1 MARVDKALT
10 KWLYDRWAE
19 KEDLLDIFYRTGR
32 FPGRLHQGSGE
43 DSGKSLAP
51 LRETPLRVDFNI
63 VWIVLVHAFFIMS
76 TLFHV
81 ALFRWLASLVPL
93 PFW

>member
-1 MARVDKALT
+1 M
-10 KWLYDRWAE
+10 
-19 KEDLLDIFYRTGR
+19 DIFYRTGR